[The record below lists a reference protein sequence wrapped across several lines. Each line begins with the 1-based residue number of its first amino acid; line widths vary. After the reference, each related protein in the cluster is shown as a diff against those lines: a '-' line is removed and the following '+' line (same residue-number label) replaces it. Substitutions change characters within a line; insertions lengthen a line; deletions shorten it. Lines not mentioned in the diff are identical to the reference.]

1 MLQVRSCYVKNW
13 WCNSI
18 CVFPT
23 PQGVRKKRVSFHPS
37 SVCTKLLAQK
47 MVPKQLTADWSLSGL
62 FLVVCSRWFFH
73 FFFIC
78 WVGPCNFL
86 VRQCVLGCCDFVG
99 RKLIERYMAE
109 IFWQPH
115 PRNGWDMVNFS
126 TKHKLGGCYPR
137 IEASRE
143 RVSCAEVDIAVPW
156 NLKCAKPP
164 KFSRPGRV
172 VEARIQ
178 GCE

>member
-1 MLQVRSCYVKNW
+1 
-13 WCNSI
+13 
-18 CVFPT
+18 
-23 PQGVRKKRVSFHPS
+23 
-37 SVCTKLLAQK
+37 
-47 MVPKQLTADWSLSGL
+47 
-62 FLVVCSRWFFH
+62 
-73 FFFIC
+73 
-78 WVGPCNFL
+78 
-86 VRQCVLGCCDFVG
+86 
-99 RKLIERYMAE
+99 
-109 IFWQPH
+109 
-115 PRNGWDMVNFS
+115 MVNFS

-178 GCE
+178 GCEKKNVEKHVLDKFQGGYYPS